1 MTITTPLSDP
11 NSSLVE
17 GWTALWNGDLSQ
29 AAFARLVVD
38 DGWPISEVATRLQ
51 VFWPTVKRWVV
62 APAHVAEQDQPG
74 DHEAVRE
81 PANTTAGRP
90 SSACRT
96 PPHRVLDGAPHPR
109 HGSTQPGYRLC
120 SGRLRAR
127 CMVIPVRHY
136 SRRRGRGWVTKSEW
150 QIL

>member
-51 VFWPTVKRWVV
+51 VFWPTVKRWVDRYL
-62 APAHVAEQDQPG
+62 AGESMDDRSSRPHTSPNKTSQA
-74 DHEAVRE
+74 
-81 PANTTAGRP
+81 TTKRCVSLP
-90 SSACRT
+90 I
-96 PPHRVLDGAPHPR
+96 
-109 HGSTQPGYRLC
+109 RLQE
-120 SGRLRAR
+120 GPVQLAARLRIASSTVHRILGTAR
-127 CMVIPVRHY
+127 LNRAIGFVVVVY
-136 SRRRGRGWVTKSEW
+136 VLGVW
-150 QIL
+150 